1 MNKHFDIIW
10 TSQFKKDYKL
20 ANSEP
25 LPEKNKDHALTGNWF
40 GQERTAICSES
51 KKMHSVS
58 AGCISFSTGT
68 EKVLAIYTAGN
79 FCCVICENFI

>member
-58 AGCISFSTGT
+58 AGCIFIFHGNRKSTCYLYSR
-68 EKVLAIYTAGN
+68 KFLLCN
-79 FCCVICENFI
+79 L

>member
-1 MNKHFDIIW
+1 MKLKLTIVP

-51 KKMHSVS
+51 KKMHSVQTP
-58 AGCISFSTGT
+58 ALLLGT
-68 EKVLAIYTAGN
+68 L
-79 FCCVICENFI
+79 

>member
-58 AGCISFSTGT
+58 AGCIFIFHGNRKSTCY
-68 EKVLAIYTAGN
+68 L
-79 FCCVICENFI
+79 

>member
-40 GQERTAICSES
+40 GQERTAICSER

-58 AGCISFSTGT
+58 AGCIFIFPGNRKSTCYLYSR
-68 EKVLAIYTAGN
+68 KFLLCN
-79 FCCVICENFI
+79 L

>member
-10 TSQFKKDYKL
+10 TSQFKKEYKM
-20 ANSEP
+20 ANIEP

-58 AGCISFSTGT
+58 AGCIFIFHGNRKSTCYLYSR
-68 EKVLAIYTAGN
+68 KFLLCN
-79 FCCVICENFI
+79 L